1 MRLAPLRGGRKVEVQ
16 MSPLIDVVFLLLL
29 FYAVTTQFVNDER
42 LKLKL
47 PEAETAE
54 SVGTN
59 RDEKPPEVKVAVD
72 GTIWIND
79 EIVPESELETRM
91 RQIVERAPDDGI
103 ILKGDKGADYGVV
116 VHVLDVA
123 RKVGAKGIQMSADR
137 PKEKIE
143 FCPSPCPC
151 SEHPSTKISFGA
163 LVATCRAFTNTHPG
177 TETETETWAREA
189 PRIHVIQLPASTTEC
204 SRRGVERAPRDRA
217 SED

>member
-1 MRLAPLRGGRKVEVQ
+1 MRLVPLRGGRKVEIQ
-16 MSPLIDVVFLLLL
+16 MSPLIDVIFLLLI

-59 RDEKPPEVKVAVD
+59 REEMPPEVKVAYD

-79 EIVPESELETRM
+79 QIVPEAELETRM
-91 RQIVERAPDDGI
+91 RQLVERAPADGI
-103 ILKGDKGADYGVV
+103 ILKGDQGADYGVV

-137 PKEKIE
+137 PKEK
-143 FCPSPCPC
+143 
-151 SEHPSTKISFGA
+151 
-163 LVATCRAFTNTHPG
+163 
-177 TETETETWAREA
+177 
-189 PRIHVIQLPASTTEC
+189 
-204 SRRGVERAPRDRA
+204 
-217 SED
+217 